1 MHSMSLPGEDAEH
14 PQATAQ
20 KSIPGDTSVSY
31 EQETEDA
38 FPKGFTVIDSTI
50 DV

>member
-1 MHSMSLPGEDAEH
+1 MHSMSLPGEDAE
-14 PQATAQ
+14 Q